1 MGVRARPA
9 ALVKQDCNGYGIDV
23 ECKRSE
29 ISLEGLGGSRSLL
42 SAIIESRIAPGLY
55 AFIQTLDARL
65 HFSPKEWEGERL
77 KCG

>member
-1 MGVRARPA
+1 MGVRARPV
-9 ALVKQDCNGYGIDV
+9 ALVKQELNGYGIDV

-55 AFIQTLDARL
+55 AFIHTVDARL

-77 KCG
+77 TCG